1 MDEIEQKYHDIE
13 QDFYEL
19 HAIAE
24 QELLLALKL
33 SEHEED
39 EAQNIFT
46 FLNTTKLEMLNAITK
61 AKCYDI
67 ERFKKSQGGKLS
79 AKKLSKAERIERA
92 RKAGS
97 VKKGE
102 RKTEQKPSRNRTKTE
117 QV

>member
-67 ERFKKSQGGKLS
+67 ERFKKSQGGKKS
-79 AKKLSKAERIERA
+79 ANNMTKAERVARA
-92 RKAGS
+92 KRAGS
-97 VKKGE
+97 IKKGA
-102 RKTEQKPSRNRTKTE
+102 RKTEQKPSKNRTKTE
-117 QV
+117 HL